1 MPEQAHAG
9 LAETPEGDE
18 MIFSD
23 SELKLT
29 PEARAIQAIV
39 QICDTVSLKTKHE
52 VLVAVRDFAIDV
64 IFKSLSDTTSST

>member
-1 MPEQAHAG
+1 
-9 LAETPEGDE
+9 

-52 VLVAVRDFAIDV
+52 VLVAVRDFAI
-64 IFKSLSDTTSST
+64 IQTRLPARNPDTIG